1 MRLIEEM
8 NYDMDFNEP
17 RIILKDRICIV
28 ENVKSIVMIGETA
41 MTVET
46 PKRFVTIN
54 SNDYVIKEIMNGRL
68 LIEGEIQGIE
78 IVRTPSKDK
87 RRRVQNR

>member
-8 NYDMDFNEP
+8 NYDLDFNEP
-17 RIILKDRICIV
+17 RIILKDKICII
-28 ENVKSIVMIGETA
+28 ENVKSIVMIGETS

-46 PKRFVTIN
+46 PKKFVTIN

-78 IVRTPSKDK
+78 IIRTPSKNK
-87 RRRVQNR
+87 HRRV